1 MLLSLS
7 SIFEDFFDSPEDD
20 PLLQENE
27 EGAPE
32 NAESAESSRSSEDDP
47 SKDTGPASD
56 DASESAV
63 SRDGHASDTHKPV
76 TSDSTD
82 PAPRANPAIPEG
94 PSSNLLRHGQTGQT
108 PPPEGDARPSPHDDE
123 STDAQDAP
131 KRTRKFVVP
140 YNASSKD
147 LEEVNEAVSTG
158 WSFRRIAVTRS
169 RTASVKPEGKKVII
183 TLELDKP
190 RSLFDF

>member
-32 NAESAESSRSSEDDP
+32 NAENAESSQGSKDP
-47 SKDTGPASD
+47 SRDAEPASD
-56 DASESAV
+56 DASESAI
-63 SRDGHASDTHKPV
+63 SGDGHTSDTHEPV
-76 TSDSTD
+76 TSDSTG
-82 PAPRANPAIPEG
+82 PAPHANPAIPEG
-94 PSSNLLRHGQTGQT
+94 LSSNLLRHGQTGQT
-108 PPPEGDARPSPHDDE
+108 PPPEGDAQSSPHDDE

-183 TLELDKP
+183 TLELDEP